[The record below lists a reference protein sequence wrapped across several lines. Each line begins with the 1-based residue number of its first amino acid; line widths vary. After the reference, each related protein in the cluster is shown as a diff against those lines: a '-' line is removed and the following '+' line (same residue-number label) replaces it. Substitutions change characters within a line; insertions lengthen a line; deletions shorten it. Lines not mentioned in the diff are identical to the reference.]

1 MTVHVSSRRK
11 VAGGL
16 AAVAAGAIAL
26 VGAFPG
32 TAGATSATGGGD
44 LPFEHPCPED
54 GYYFRW
60 GHEPPNDQESI
71 PGTHDQDEA
80 ETESDAEFSVDIS
93 NVRVEGGHKTFD
105 FVTSVPVSQVF
116 VMGNPNSDPTG
127 TLYPYEPAVTEG
139 SGLASGDQWVKN
151 VVFCPVGEETT
162 TTTESTTTTT
172 EATTTTTV
180 EETTTTTAPPSSET
194 TAPPSSVEP
203 TTPSTEAPTTAPP
216 TTQPIGE
223 ELPRTGNNTMP
234 LVAGAGALLAAGV
247 AAFVGRR
254 YLQGRA

>member
-1 MTVHVSSRRK
+1 MTVHVSGRR

-16 AAVAAGAIAL
+16 AVMAAGAIAL

-32 TAGATSATGGGD
+32 AASATSATGGGGM
-44 LPFEHPCPED
+44 PEHPCPDEGWD
-54 GYYFRW
+54 FHW
-60 GHEPPNDQESI
+60 GPENQNEV
-71 PGTHDQDEA
+71 PGTHNDGD
-80 ETESDAEFSVDIS
+80 FSVTIS
-93 NVRVEGGHKTFD
+93 NVRTEENRRTFD
-105 FVTSVPVSQVF
+105 FETSEPIEQLFAV
-116 VMGNPNSDPTG
+116 GYPNRDEG
-127 TLYPYEPAVTEG
+127 VNHDFEPPVTEG
-139 SGLASGDQWVKN
+139 TASTGDPEYIKHVY
-151 VVFCPVGEETT
+151 FCPAPPPP
-162 TTTESTTTTT
+162 STTSTSTTST
-172 EATTTTTV
+172 STTS
-180 EETTTTTAPPSSET
+180 TTAPTTTSTVSPSTET
-194 TAPPSSVEP
+194 TPSTAPPSSVEP

>member
-1 MTVHVSSRRK
+1 MKVHVSSRRR

-32 TAGATSATGGGD
+32 AAGATGGDDGD
-44 LPFEHPCPED
+44 LPFEHPCPEE

-80 ETESDAEFSVDIS
+80 EIAADGDFSVEIS
-93 NVRVEGGHKTFD
+93 NVRVEDGHKTFD

-116 VMGNPNSDPTG
+116 VMGNPRSDPDG
-127 TLYPYEPAVTEG
+127 NSYDYDPAVTEG
-139 SGLASGDQWVKN
+139 FDLASGDEWVKN
-151 VVFCPVGEETT
+151 VVFCPVGDEPPP
-162 TTTESTTTTT
+162 TTESTTTTT
-172 EATTTTTV
+172 EAPTTTTTEAPTTTTTV
-180 EETTTTTAPPSSET
+180 
-194 TAPPSSVEP
+194 VEP
-203 TTPSTEAPTTAPP
+203 TTPPTVVEPTTPPTEAPTTAPP

-223 ELPRTGNNTMP
+223 ELPETGSNTMP
-234 LVAGAGALLAAGV
+234 MVAGAGALIAVGAAAV
-247 AAFVGRR
+247 AGRR
-254 YLQGRA
+254 YLQNRV